1 MEISHDIKIKDDKLG
16 GVKEEKIKVEVEL
29 KNKSVEKEHT
39 KSKEE
44 KKHKDEDKSKKK
56 KKEKEEKRKFSY
68 LFQEKGS
75 KVKKGK
81 VGPLIYFTREGNG

>member
-16 GVKEEKIKVEVEL
+16 DVKEEKIKAEAELKHKSVEKEHTKSKEEKIKVEAEL

-44 KKHKDEDKSKKK
+44 
-56 KKEKEEKRKFSY
+56 
-68 LFQEKGS
+68 
-75 KVKKGK
+75 V
-81 VGPLIYFTREGNG
+81 

>member
-1 MEISHDIKIKDDKLG
+1 MHVFL
-16 GVKEEKIKVEVEL
+16 L
-29 KNKSVEKEHT
+29 
-39 KSKEE
+39 
-44 KKHKDEDKSKKK
+44 
-56 KKEKEEKRKFSY
+56 KEKEEKRKFSY